1 VRPAPIAPGDT
12 VTLGAAN
19 GLGLG
24 RFVVQRVYA
33 GDPIH
38 KLLVRGPNG
47 ETWPA
52 RLDGAV
58 RVEEAPPCSSS
69 S

>member
-1 VRPAPIAPGDT
+1 VRPAAIVPGDT

-19 GLGLG
+19 GLGRG
-24 RFVVQRVYA
+24 RFRVLRVFP

-38 KLLVRGPNG
+38 GLLVRGPNG

-52 RLDGAV
+52 RLEGAV
-58 RVEEAPPCSSS
+58 RVEEVGP
-69 S
+69 